1 MHSVK
6 KVKKVLTKTL
16 PRYYLRSR
24 KRYAPL
30 FRPVVS
36 VADQETQADLSD
48 EDREALFAELPFH
61 FLSSPESDTEVEEH
75 INTSPSYTYPIPQVP
90 ETSRRS
96 TAFCTPTQGEVTD
109 FDLRDISVDSD
120 DESFA
125 CPSDTE
131 EQLRDSY
138 TPRTCPERSYQFS
151 PFYIEHSKEESSDS
165 DIDDKPD
172 QSPNRRKNAVQ
183 LPPLVINSPADLIK
197 LVPRRSF
204 PERDNLT
211 EDSSESSASE
221 DEARNQATSQFTT
234 VNEDQVKTESTW
246 STQPMASSELTDFQ
260 TQMLE
265 LQKRMCDQIKDQVVL
280 PEPTLI
286 KPTIFH
292 GYENENVDRWLQ
304 RFALYL
310 ANKRIHETSKQAA
323 IQLALHLSGPAE
335 SFYYNLCSTVQ
346 GSYVELRRAL
356 QERFAPAHRSLRLR
370 QALSIRRQGPQEPIE
385 KFLADLNEKFSCLNL
400 RDEDKL
406 SYLIQ
411 GLRADIQA
419 EVLKKEPKTY
429 AEAEDTARL
438 IYAIQQ
444 SLFQRREE
452 DISRIVHQ
460 SAVNHLPTQ
469 TGKEDK
475 KLQGIIEQNNAVL
488 AELSASIGQLK
499 KQTVE
504 PKVRFAP
511 QNSNSQ
517 TSVAALASPYNP
529 TSDIQELKEL
539 LLDKIQSLD
548 RHFDARIRGLARRN
562 QSQREEIP
570 RQRTRDGQSR
580 CFTCGRT
587 GHLAINCPNA
597 EGQAQPYCLKNHF
610 PLADLIISHITVI
623 INHEKIIEIR
633 HNNTDVI

>member
-6 KVKKVLTKTL
+6 SVKKALTKRL
-16 PRYYLRSR
+16 PRYNLRSR
-24 KRYAPL
+24 KKNT
-30 FRPVVS
+30 PVIVR
-36 VADQETQADLSD
+36 DQETQADLSD
-48 EDREALFAELPFH
+48 KDREALFAELPFH
-61 FLSSPESDTEVEEH
+61 WVSSPESDAEVEVH
-75 INTSPSYTYPIPQVP
+75 LNPSSSHTYPVPSSGQVP
-90 ETSRRS
+90 KTSQSS

-109 FDLRDISVDSD
+109 FDPRDISVDSD
-120 DESFA
+120 DDSFVCPRDSEEEFRDPHTPRA
-125 CPSDTE
+125 CPV
-131 EQLRDSY
+131 
-138 TPRTCPERSYQFS
+138 RSYQFS

-172 QSPNRRKNAVQ
+172 QSPNRRGNAIQ

-197 LVPRRSF
+197 HVPRRSF
-204 PERDNLT
+204 PERAKLT
-211 EDSSESSASE
+211 EDSFESSASE

-234 VNEDQVKTESTW
+234 VNEDLVKTESTW

-346 GSYVELRRAL
+346 GSYVELRKAL

-438 IYAIQQ
+438 IYSIQQ
-444 SLFQRREE
+444 SFFQRREE
-452 DISRIVHQ
+452 DISRIVDQ
-460 SAVNHLPTQ
+460 SAVNQLPTQ
-469 TGKEDK
+469 PRRQETAG
-475 KLQGIIEQNNAVL
+475 NHR
-488 AELSASIGQLK
+488 
-499 KQTVE
+499 TE
-504 PKVRFAP
+504 P
-511 QNSNSQ
+511 
-517 TSVAALASPYNP
+517 
-529 TSDIQELKEL
+529 
-539 LLDKIQSLD
+539 
-548 RHFDARIRGLARRN
+548 
-562 QSQREEIP
+562 
-570 RQRTRDGQSR
+570 R
-580 CFTCGRT
+580 CFSC
-587 GHLAINCPNA
+587 N
-597 EGQAQPYCLKNHF
+597 
-610 PLADLIISHITVI
+610 
-623 INHEKIIEIR
+623 
-633 HNNTDVI
+633 

>member
-1 MHSVK
+1 M
-6 KVKKVLTKTL
+6 
-16 PRYYLRSR
+16 
-24 KRYAPL
+24 
-30 FRPVVS
+30 
-36 VADQETQADLSD
+36 
-48 EDREALFAELPFH
+48 
-61 FLSSPESDTEVEEH
+61 
-75 INTSPSYTYPIPQVP
+75 
-90 ETSRRS
+90 
-96 TAFCTPTQGEVTD
+96 
-109 FDLRDISVDSD
+109 
-120 DESFA
+120 
-125 CPSDTE
+125 CPSDPE
-131 EQLRDSY
+131 EEVRDIH
-138 TPRTCPERSYQFS
+138 TPTPCQVRSYHFNSFS
-151 PFYIEHSKEESSDS
+151 IEHSEEQNSDLEAEDKTRQSS
-165 DIDDKPD
+165 
-172 QSPNRRKNAVQ
+172 NRKRNEIQ

-310 ANKRIHETSKQAA
+310 ANKRIPETSKQAA
-323 IQLALHLSGPAE
+323 IQSALHLSGPAE
-335 SFYYNLCSTVQ
+335 SFYYNLSSTVQ
-346 GSYVELRRAL
+346 GSYVELRKAL

-370 QALSIRRQGPQEPIE
+370 QALSIRRQGPQEPTE

-406 SYLIQ
+406 SYLVQ

-438 IYAIQQ
+438 IYSIQQ

-452 DISRIVHQ
+452 DISRIVHK
-460 SAVNHLPTQ
+460 SAVNQLPTQ
-469 TGKEDK
+469 TGPEDK

-499 KQTVE
+499 KQPVE

-511 QNSNSQ
+511 RDSNSQ
-517 TSVAALASPYNP
+517 SSVAALASPYNP
-529 TSDIQELKEL
+529 KSDIQELKEL

-562 QSQREEIP
+562 QGQREELP
-570 RQRTRDGQSR
+570 RQRARDGQ
-580 CFTCGRT
+580 
-587 GHLAINCPNA
+587 P
-597 EGQAQPYCLKNHF
+597 
-610 PLADLIISHITVI
+610 
-623 INHEKIIEIR
+623 
-633 HNNTDVI
+633 